1 MKKRNSLNENFN
13 ILNKSKFDTKKKL
26 NIKCIKNLKGKRLK
40 KFSKKTLLTNNNT
53 LSKENNIEKDNKKTI
68 TKKRNISFL
77 PNFISNNYTLSNN
90 SNINVNMINHNF
102 NNSNKFLT
110 RQTSKNDIK
119 KKKIKKTVPEL
130 SNKFINTNFPE
141 YIRDKRIDN
150 LNIKSYFESN
160 KNSKSFKKKINFNS
174 KKNFTSIPTKNNSP
188 KKSEKKKNPR
198 KIILDNFKRNKHLY
212 SISNNYYAITN
223 NNLFKLYKPKQFQK
237 RKLNNSQN
245 NSLINNMKKPF
256 NMTLLYKGQNDNKS
270 EILKYNNTFDINLN
284 KKQNS
289 SIRLT
294 DSMISPKYLLNK
306 NFIKSCK
313 ILNSNSLN
321 NWIAEIFNK
330 EIKEM
335 KINLEKSLDKN
346 NNNDKNVD
354 ELKIIKN
361 SFNDFLKLLNQTL
374 GKQTF
379 NTLNDFLQKIN
390 SYYEN
395 TIASLTSDNNKLKR
409 INESLAKEKSKIGK
423 KYYEMKKISQEN
435 KIKYK
440 KLEKKYLLLLNLINQ
455 NIDIPDKSHNYYNEK
470 DIGGKIYQ
478 LNKNNLEDLDALY
491 FFDKIKIGPQ
501 KSYNIRLSLS
511 SMNKKIKNSIEKE
524 LDYMN
529 KKDLGI
535 INVSDVKFISDY
547 FNNFRKEFEL
557 EE

>member
-1 MKKRNSLNENFN
+1 
-13 ILNKSKFDTKKKL
+13 
-26 NIKCIKNLKGKRLK
+26 
-40 KFSKKTLLTNNNT
+40 
-53 LSKENNIEKDNKKTI
+53 
-68 TKKRNISFL
+68 
-77 PNFISNNYTLSNN
+77 
-90 SNINVNMINHNF
+90 
-102 NNSNKFLT
+102 
-110 RQTSKNDIK
+110 
-119 KKKIKKTVPEL
+119 
-130 SNKFINTNFPE
+130 
-141 YIRDKRIDN
+141 
-150 LNIKSYFESN
+150 
-160 KNSKSFKKKINFNS
+160 
-174 KKNFTSIPTKNNSP
+174 
-188 KKSEKKKNPR
+188 
-198 KIILDNFKRNKHLY
+198 
-212 SISNNYYAITN
+212 
-223 NNLFKLYKPKQFQK
+223 
-237 RKLNNSQN
+237 
-245 NSLINNMKKPF
+245 
-256 NMTLLYKGQNDNKS
+256 
-270 EILKYNNTFDINLN
+270 
-284 KKQNS
+284 
-289 SIRLT
+289 
-294 DSMISPKYLLNK
+294 MISPKYLLNK

-321 NWIAEIFNK
+321 NWIAEKFNK

-501 KSYNIRLSLS
+501 KSYNIGLSLS